1 MPVKSNSAEKP
12 IELHRHP
19 NGWLFLIRIV
29 SVSVCSLVSF
39 LFLSKVPSY
48 FDYLKTSCLTT
59 SCEYAAITP
68 LPKSVLEQ
76 AGLSDTAFAVL
87 YTGIALFFF
96 IAYFTAASL
105 ILVKRPTKPISYI
118 AAMALIS
125 FATPT
130 FIQMQWRESE
140 WLPVF
145 LDGLSLF
152 SFVLFLLL
160 FPNGK
165 FIRPWVVYATI
176 GLMTMRLAAG
186 YFPDQPWGERHWPLW
201 LTFLWLS
208 LQYGILIYSQY
219 TRYRFTSG
227 SIARQ
232 QTKWVVYGILISLT
246 GVFLL
251 SVTPLF
257 FQADFYEVRNPVWM
271 FLLDL
276 GVQLFLLPIPLTL
289 SISILRKRLWDIDP
303 LVSRTIVYLSLT
315 AIIIALYSLTV
326 WYLSLLFHTSQH
338 QLFSLFAA
346 GVVAVIFAPLKEK
359 LQHLVNRLLYG
370 QRHDPFTVL
379 MQLGNRLKETLSP
392 MESLDIVV
400 QTVKDSLRIPYAGI
414 SLIRQDET
422 VMVSGTRIESADEL
436 SIPLSGSGGTLGW
449 LYIGARSPGE
459 AFNSAD
465 HKLIGVLARQAGIV
479 VQSVKQ
485 AVDIQL
491 LLEHL
496 QESKEALIFAREEE
510 RRAMRRNLHDDI
522 APRLAAMRLTAS
534 VAIDW
539 IRKDPDKAVELMA
552 SFKKDIGETVD
563 EIREI
568 VYNLRP
574 HALDEF
580 GLVGAIRQRV
590 EQLKDFQ
597 TLKEITNAKPLSIQF
612 DAPERLPILPA
623 AIEVGAYRIASEA
636 LVNVVKHASADS
648 CRVRLTITENS
659 ELVIEVMD
667 NGIGMTGHPAF
678 TAEHKGIGLISLRE
692 RALELGGTCV
702 IENPESGRGTTLV
715 VRLPIKTLHDRG
727 ENQHAQN
734 STGR

>member
-1 MPVKSNSAEKP
+1 MPAKGSSAEKP
-12 IELHRHP
+12 TEEHRHP
-19 NGWLFLIRIV
+19 TGWLFLIRIV
-29 SVSVCSLVSF
+29 SVTVCSLVSF
-39 LFLSKVPSY
+39 LFLSKIPSY
-48 FDYLKTSCLTT
+48 YDYLKNSCLAT

-76 AGLSDTAFAVL
+76 VGLSDTAFAVL

-96 IAYFTAASL
+96 FAYFAAAAL
-105 ILVKRPTKPISYI
+105 ILVKRPSEPISYF
-118 AAMALIS
+118 AATALIA

-130 FIQMQWRESE
+130 FISMQWRESG
-140 WLPVF
+140 WLPDFV
-145 LDGLSLF
+145 DGLSLV

-160 FPNGK
+160 FPNGR

-201 LTFLWLS
+201 LTFLWLT
-208 LQYGILIYSQY
+208 LQYVILIYSQY
-219 TRYRFTSG
+219 TRYRYTAG

-232 QTKWVVYGILISLT
+232 QTKWVVYGILTSLT
-246 GVFLL
+246 GVLFI
-251 SVTPLF
+251 SVFPLI

-289 SISILRKRLWDIDP
+289 GISILRKRLWDIDP
-303 LVSRTIVYLSLT
+303 LVSRTLVYLSLT

-326 WYLSLLFHTSQH
+326 WYLSLLFHTGQH
-338 QLFSLFAA
+338 KLFSLFAA
-346 GVVAVIFAPLKEK
+346 GFVAVIFAPLKEK
-359 LQHLVNRLLYG
+359 LQLLANRMLYG
-370 QRHDPFTVL
+370 QRHDPYTAL
-379 MQLGNRLKETLSP
+379 MLLGNRLKETLSP

-414 SLIRQDET
+414 GLIRQDET
-422 VMVSGTRIESADEL
+422 VIVSGTKKESADEL
-436 SIPLSGSGGTLGW
+436 PIPLSASGSTLGW

-459 AFNSAD
+459 AFNDAD
-465 HKLIGVLARQAGIV
+465 HKLMGALARQAGIV

-485 AVDIQL
+485 SVDIQL

-534 VAIDW
+534 AATDW
-539 IRKDPDKAVELMA
+539 IRKDPDKAIELMA
-552 SFKKDIGETVD
+552 RFKKDIGETVD

-597 TLKEITNAKPLSIQF
+597 AVKEITNAEPLYIQF

-636 LVNVVKHASADS
+636 LVNVVKHARADS
-648 CRVRLTITENS
+648 CRIRLEIVENR

-667 NGIGMTGHPAF
+667 NGIGMTGRPAN
-678 TAEHKGIGLISLRE
+678 ASDHKGIGLTSLRE

-702 IENPESGRGTTLV
+702 IENSESGQGTTIV
-715 VRLPIKTLHDRG
+715 ARLPIKPLHDRG
-727 ENQHAQN
+727 ENQHVEN
-734 STGR
+734 ITGR